1 MTDKTIAKG
10 KRKMA
15 MLYRITTQKTKDWA
29 TQIPQK
35 TYVNSMLK
43 TVNRSFSTRA
53 IPRVIL
59 FTNFHSGTR
68 FQTVGESNPAKS
80 I

>member
-15 MLYRITTQKTKDWA
+15 MFYRITTHKTKDWA

-35 TYVNSMLK
+35 TYVNSMLNAQDGK
-43 TVNRSFSTRA
+43 Q
-53 IPRVIL
+53 IIL
-59 FTNFHSGTR
+59 H
-68 FQTVGESNPAKS
+68 
-80 I
+80 